1 MSSRRDAVKQSSEFV
16 QLLREFL
23 TASAELAAAF
33 ENDEALGFDSLARAV
48 GDDPASSL
56 FRLKERSHALFRSDG
71 LASEAVRREALFDL
85 TVGALFHAAMKL
97 RESLYQRDVYAPRL
111 ASLRAA
117 TDGDPDALF
126 SEFEG
131 LLGRS
136 TGRVDEGLSEVRIL
150 LAQTREQFHRMLV
163 ERAGERGVVRC
174 LLQRR
179 ALVDQTFRGG
189 FSALLAE
196 MYGDVASGLVEAA
209 RALLHSAYF
218 VEASKV
224 LREAA
229 REANAPR
236 AEIDQLGRYAEGM
249 QAFLDGDYLS
259 SIAALEA
266 WADLGGP
273 LEVRRFAR
281 RAASALSR
289 VDRLVDDDADGAS
302 IVDAAKQLQGR
313 LETASV

>member
-1 MSSRRDAVKQSSEFV
+1 MSSRRDAAQQSSEFV

-23 TASAELAAAF
+23 TASAELAEAF
-33 ENDEALGFDSLARAV
+33 EREDDLDFETLARAV
-48 GDDPASSL
+48 GDDPASAL
-56 FRLKERSHALFRSDG
+56 FRLKERSHALFRSEG
-71 LASEAVRREALFDL
+71 LSSEAVRREVLFDL

-126 SEFEG
+126 GEFEG
-131 LLGRS
+131 LLERS
-136 TGRVDEGLSEVRIL
+136 AGRVDEGLSEVRIL
-150 LAQTREQFHRMLV
+150 LAQTREQFRRMLV
-163 ERAGERGVVRC
+163 ERADERGVVRC

-179 ALVDQTFRGG
+179 DLVDRTFRGG
-189 FSALLAE
+189 FAALLAE
-196 MYGDVASGLVEAA
+196 MFGDVSTGLVEAA

-224 LREAA
+224 LREAS
-229 REANAPR
+229 REARAPS
-236 AEIDQLGRYAEGM
+236 AEIDQLERYAEGM
-249 QAFLDGDYLS
+249 QAFLDGDYAS

-266 WADLGGP
+266 WVDLGGP

-289 VDRLVDDDADGAS
+289 VGRLVDNDAEGAS

-313 LETASV
+313 LESTPG

>member
-1 MSSRRDAVKQSSEFV
+1 MSSRRDAVKHSSEFV

-33 ENDEALGFDSLARAV
+33 ENDEALGFESLARAV

-289 VDRLVDDDADGAS
+289 VDRLVDNDADGAS

>member
-1 MSSRRDAVKQSSEFV
+1 MPSRRDAVKHSSDFV
-16 QLLREFL
+16 ELLREFL
-23 TASAELAAAF
+23 TASAELAVAL
-33 ENDEALGFDSLARAV
+33 EDEAALGFDSLARAV

-71 LASEAVRREALFDL
+71 LSSEAVRREVLFDL

-131 LLGRS
+131 LLERS
-136 TGRVDEGLSEVRIL
+136 AGRVDEGLSEVRIL

-163 ERAGERGVVRC
+163 ERADERGVVRC

-189 FSALLAE
+189 FDDLLAE

-218 VEASKV
+218 VEATKV

-229 REANAPR
+229 REAKAPR
-236 AEIDQLGRYAEGM
+236 AEIDQLERYAEGM
-249 QAFLDGDYLS
+249 QAFLDGDYAS

-273 LEVRRFAR
+273 VEVRRFAR

-289 VDRLVDDDADGAS
+289 VGRLVDNDAEGAA
-302 IVDAAKQLQGR
+302 IVDAAKQLQAR
-313 LETASV
+313 LESASL